1 MKYQIKS
8 KREYHQ
14 TMIQVYD
21 LMNKGE
27 HSLSEDELSKL
38 SVMAEVAEKYENE
51 VLGLGVLKTPKTI
64 PEMVELKMFEQKIS
78 QTTLAEKLGFSP
90 SKVSEIL
97 SGKRKPDVPFL
108 KGIYEQLQID
118 ADFLLKHVWMLFYE
132 ID

>member
-1 MKYQIKS
+1 MKYHIKS

-14 TMIQVYD
+14 TMVQVYD

-27 HSLSEDELSKL
+27 HSLSEDQLSKL
-38 SVMAEVAEKYENE
+38 SVMAEAAEKYENE

-108 KGIYEQLQID
+108 KGIYEKLQID
-118 ADFLLKHVWMLFYE
+118 ADFLLKHV
-132 ID
+132 